1 MSADG
6 QNLAKG
12 KDEALVVDEQEQHLI
27 RFLQEGL
34 NRDQDM
40 HDAKKQLVA
49 IYGNLKSEVAWGYAL
64 AMNDTFYYRLN
75 SAQNPSYPARCEF
88 GPCDESS
95 IQPA

>member
-1 MSADG
+1 MD
-6 QNLAKG
+6 
-12 KDEALVVDEQEQHLI
+12 DEQEQNLI
-27 RFLQEGL
+27 GFLQEGL

-64 AMNDTFYYRLN
+64 AMNDTFYYRLHSAPN
-75 SAQNPSYPARCEF
+75 SSYPARCEF

-95 IQPA
+95 IQSV